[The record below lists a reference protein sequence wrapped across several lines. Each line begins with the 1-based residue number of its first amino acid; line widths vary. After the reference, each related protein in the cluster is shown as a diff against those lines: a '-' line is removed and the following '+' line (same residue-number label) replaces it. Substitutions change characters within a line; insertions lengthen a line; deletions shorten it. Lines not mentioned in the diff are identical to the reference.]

1 MEAMKTFSNKNSCF
15 IGAIVSLMVFAILLP
30 ALGAKCAIPPYS
42 TMEMQKLQKIVK
54 CCEREIRND
63 VPKFEKLKALG
74 VAWHNLAV
82 CGVKGAPDNAV
93 DVLEAARRK
102 NSEDMIV
109 LSYLGSSYTMKG
121 RDALCA
127 FNMVRYVNKGLEY
140 LDRAVEKDRNN
151 FILHLIRGLNNFDL
165 PPMYKRRDDSYEDF
179 LILSEMYK
187 ENPDPNFF
195 RIMTDVY
202 RKLSI
207 ILKEKGEF
215 KKACHFSKLA
225 DQSKQESTR
234 D

>member
-1 MEAMKTFSNKNSCF
+1 MEAMKTYSNENRCF
-15 IGAIVSLMVFAILLP
+15 IGALVSLMVFAFLSP
-30 ALGAKCAIPPYS
+30 ALGAECSIPPYS
-42 TMEMQKLQKIVK
+42 TMERQTLQEVVK
-54 CCEREIRND
+54 CCEREIRNN
-63 VPKFEKLKALG
+63 VPEFGKLKALG

-82 CGVKGAPDNAV
+82 CGVEGAPNNAV
-93 DVLEAARRK
+93 DVLETARK
-102 NSEDMIV
+102 ENSEDMIV

-121 RDALCA
+121 RDSLCA
-127 FNMVRYVNKGLEY
+127 FNMVRYVNKGLKY

-187 ENPDPNFF
+187 ENPDPNFS